1 MNQQPD
7 SITNFKFIFHMVSIF
22 FSFFHPQS
30 SSSSGS
36 FGHYFDLTRVMDETK
51 LSSIPIQTFSVTSE
65 MAKCLSC
72 TEERK

>member
-51 LSSIPIQTFSVTSE
+51 LSSVPIQTFSVTSE
-65 MAKCLSC
+65 VAKCLSC
-72 TEERK
+72 TGERK